1 MAKIMKSVFGVTL
14 LMTICFYTLYQN
26 TNDNIFLIFAITFGT
41 TAYHFGVRLFVGT
54 LFRRIMKNRADYTRR
69 WYRVHNLEMKLYKR
83 INVKKWK
90 NKMPTYDRDT
100 FDILKHSWD
109 EIVQATCQSELVH
122 EVNVVLS
129 FLPLIASVLFGE
141 FYVFLVTS
149 ILSAL
154 FDLMF
159 VFMQRFN
166 RARILK
172 MQEKKRIDRFNEIS
186 NKNNKVK
193 EMQSNDEEILL

>member
-1 MAKIMKSVFGVTL
+1 
-14 LMTICFYTLYQN
+14 
-26 TNDNIFLIFAITFGT
+26 
-41 TAYHFGVRLFVGT
+41 
-54 LFRRIMKNRADYTRR
+54 
-69 WYRVHNLEMKLYKR
+69 
-83 INVKKWK
+83 
-90 NKMPTYDRDT
+90 MPTYDRDT
-100 FDILKHSWD
+100 FDTLKHSWD

-141 FYVFLVTS
+141 FYVFLITS

-172 MQEKKRIDRFNEIS
+172 MQEKKRIDRFNEMS
-186 NKNNKVK
+186 NKKQ
-193 EMQSNDEEILL
+193 QSEGDSIK